1 MTIRKTRR
9 TIMETPTK
17 PRIANKKCQYQRQKS
32 QKRLQ
37 RPLSPSQRCR
47 WKMTK
52 VPKMTKFQKK
62 LTKKRRRPRLQNQ
75 SKSSRKQKTQ
85 PRIRKM
91 MMTIQI

>member
-1 MTIRKTRR
+1 
-9 TIMETPTK
+9 
-17 PRIANKKCQYQRQKS
+17 
-32 QKRLQ
+32 
-37 RPLSPSQRCR
+37 
-47 WKMTK
+47 MTK